1 MMKRATSQML
11 PWEFLRNLFR
21 IDILQNNCVGH
32 EMDEIPFVRF
42 SPVTSEVNIMCVL
55 S

>member
-32 EMDEIPFVRF
+32 EMDEILFVCF
-42 SPVTSEVNIMCVL
+42 SPVTYEVNIMRALC
-55 S
+55 

>member
-21 IDILQNNCVGH
+21 IDILQNNCVSH
-32 EMDEIPFVRF
+32 EMDEIPFVCF
-42 SPVTSEVNIMCVL
+42 SPVTYEVNIMRALC
-55 S
+55 